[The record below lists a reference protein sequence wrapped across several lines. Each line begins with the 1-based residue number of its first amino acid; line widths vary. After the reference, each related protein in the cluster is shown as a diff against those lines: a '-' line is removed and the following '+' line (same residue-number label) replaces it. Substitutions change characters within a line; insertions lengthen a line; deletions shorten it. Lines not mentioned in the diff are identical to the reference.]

1 MRCDDSSKR
10 YERFRLQWMMDH
22 GYSLGDLMEQLDV
35 QMEEAE
41 PGFTIASLF
50 TQWERER
57 GFQGELWP
65 CYAEYL
71 MCDAEEISGCEG
83 ECCMDEEKR

>member
-22 GYSLGDLMEQLDV
+22 GYSLGDLMEQLDA

-50 TQWERER
+50 TQWERES

-71 MCDAEEISGCEG
+71 MCDAEKISGCEE

>member
-22 GYSLGDLMEQLDV
+22 GYSLGDLMEQLDA

-50 TQWERER
+50 TQWERES

-71 MCDAEEISGCEG
+71 MCDEETISGCEE

>member
-22 GYSLGDLMEQLDV
+22 GYSLGDLMEQLDA

-50 TQWERER
+50 TQWERES

-65 CYAEYL
+65 CYE
-71 MCDAEEISGCEG
+71 